1 MGYSIEYE
9 ELNARYIVHSGS
21 DTILIIKPYEKD
33 GSWIGVEY
41 TEDGNKELDSIDKY
55 EFDYEEC
62 QTVNDVING
71 VDAVILF
78 KTKDLPEMLRSLAM
92 FIETGRKKTLIKF
105 DR

>member
-41 TEDGNKELDSIDKY
+41 TEDGNQSVDKFDIDK
-55 EFDYEEC
+55 C
-62 QTVNDVING
+62 KMVNDVINE
-71 VDAVILF
+71 VDAAILF
-78 KTKDLPEMLRSLAM
+78 KTKDLPEMLRSLLSV
-92 FIETGRKKTLIKF
+92 FSIQR
-105 DR
+105 

>member
-41 TEDGNKELDSIDKY
+41 TEDGNQSVDKFDIDK
-55 EFDYEEC
+55 C
-62 QTVNDVING
+62 KTVNDVINE
-71 VDAVILF
+71 VDAAILF
-78 KTKDLPEMLRSLAM
+78 KTKDLHEMLRSLAM

>member
-41 TEDGNKELDSIDKY
+41 TEDGNQLLDKFDIDK
-55 EFDYEEC
+55 C
-62 QTVNDVING
+62 KTTNDVINE
-71 VDAVILF
+71 VDAAILF
-78 KTKDLPEMLRSLAM
+78 KTKDLPSMLRELAE
-92 FIETGRKKTLIKF
+92 FIEEGKHGKLIQTDK
-105 DR
+105 